1 VVSARF
7 KVTRIVPMGA
17 DNPADAYA
25 TEIEMT
31 PDYAGGANAA
41 WAEATPQGVIRLLI
55 TNKAAIDQL
64 PLGASLDVQLHVL
77 PSQEAQQQ
85 ESA

>member
-1 VVSARF
+1 MVSARF

-25 TEIEMT
+25 TEVEMT

-55 TNKAAIDQL
+55 TNKAALDEL
-64 PLGASLDVQLHVL
+64 PMGASFDVQLHAL
-77 PSQEAQQQ
+77 EQEPA
-85 ESA
+85 

>member
-7 KVTRIVPMGA
+7 KVTRVTPMGA

-31 PDYAGGANAA
+31 PDYGGGANAA
-41 WAEATPQGVIRLLI
+41 WAEATPSGVMRLLI
-55 TNKAAIDQL
+55 TNKAAIEQL
-64 PLGASLDVQLHVL
+64 PMGASLDIQMHVL
-77 PSQEAQQQ
+77 EEEPA
-85 ESA
+85 